1 MAEHKPDYRLAG
13 GGRHAAEDD
22 RLGLLERIF
31 DPLSRRRRELV
42 RPGWRCLEVG
52 AGRGSMAVWLAEQ
65 VGESGHVVATDIDF
79 TYLQRLNRPNLEVR
93 KHNILEDPLDALEPG
108 SFDLVSS
115 RLMLFWLAGKQEL
128 AIRPWWSACGQE
140 DGSSTRTVIG
150 GRLLRSD
157 PSHPYSAQYD
167 RIHRGG
173 EWWTS
178 RGYDPIFGR
187 KLPILFERC
196 GLENISHA
204 VTAEVVRGDSPW
216 ARWWQ
221 DTLEGIREWERAN
234 GRLTASQEE
243 DVQAT
248 HGPLDRRVVLVH
260 ERAYSRLP
268 GSASWTGSASLISA
282 TPRVSSNGGSHTRVI
297 FVVID
302 GSGHGRYFVLA
313 LPRTAVRR
321 SREQES
327 EDLHAGRNEIHVDI
341 DPAEF
346 NKNFKATTLASS
358 SAQRSRP
365 RAREWP
371 ARLPRPTPAG
381 TAVDTFSVRSA
392 ATVRSST
399 SSTLQPSSAPTL
411 SSPQRERTNGMPIAA
426 AASRYSH

>member
-13 GGRHAAEDD
+13 GGRHEAEDD

-65 VGESGHVVATDIDF
+65 VGESGHVVATDIDL

-128 AIRPWWSACGQE
+128 AIRRMVECLRPGGWLVDE
-140 DGSSTRTVIG
+140 DGDWGTIAPV
-150 GRLLRSD
+150 D

-204 VTAEVVRGDSPW
+204 ATAEVVRGDSQW

-234 GRLTASQEE
+234 GRLTESQEE
-243 DVQAT
+243 EYRPLMAPWTDASFWFMNALI
-248 HGPLDRRVVLVH
+248 HGCQGQRPGQDRH
-260 ERAYSRLP
+260 
-268 GSASWTGSASLISA
+268 
-282 TPRVSSNGGSHTRVI
+282 H
-297 FVVID
+297 
-302 GSGHGRYFVLA
+302 
-313 LPRTAVRR
+313 
-321 SREQES
+321 
-327 EDLHAGRNEIHVDI
+327 
-341 DPAEF
+341 
-346 NKNFKATTLASS
+346 
-358 SAQRSRP
+358 
-365 RAREWP
+365 
-371 ARLPRPTPAG
+371 
-381 TAVDTFSVRSA
+381 
-392 ATVRSST
+392 
-399 SSTLQPSSAPTL
+399 
-411 SSPQRERTNGMPIAA
+411 
-426 AASRYSH
+426 